1 MADYF
6 ARVEL
11 HGARWPDDYAVLHN
25 ALAQHGFT
33 NCVLAGD
40 GRNLRL
46 PTGSYYS
53 TGRVDD
59 NALVARAVK
68 TCADSTGFRNEVIVV
83 KATGWY
89 GFLNYAC

>member
-11 HGARWPDDYAVLHN
+11 HGATWPNDYAVLHN

-33 NCVLAGD
+33 NCVIAGD

-46 PTGSYYS
+46 PTGLYYS
-53 TGRVDD
+53 SNRIDD
-59 NALVARAVK
+59 NVRVANAVK
-68 TCADSTGFRNEVIVV
+68 QCADSTGYRNEIIVINT
-83 KATGWY
+83 TGWY
-89 GFLNYAC
+89 GFLSFLC